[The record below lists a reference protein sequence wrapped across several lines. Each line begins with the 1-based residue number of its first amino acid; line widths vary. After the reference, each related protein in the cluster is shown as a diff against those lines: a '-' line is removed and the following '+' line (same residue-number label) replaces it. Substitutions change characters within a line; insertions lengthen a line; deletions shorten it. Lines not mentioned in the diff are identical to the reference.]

1 VELTTLVIPS
11 VNDTEDGLS
20 GIARRIKKELGDDT
34 PWHVTGYYPA
44 YRFSRELYVP
54 PTPVST
60 LEKVR
65 DIGKAEGRSMYMLE
79 MCPDTRMRI
88 PTVLAVT
95 NY

>member
-1 VELTTLVIPS
+1 VELTTLVIPG

-65 DIGKAEGRSMYMLE
+65 DIGKVEGLE
-79 MCPDTRMRI
+79 YVYAGNVPGL
-88 PTVLAVT
+88 PV
-95 NY
+95 